1 MIKVKICGIQTL
13 DAAVEADKNGAD
25 FIGFI
30 FYRKSPRYI
39 DPFKAAEIAKSVSCK
54 KVGVFVDEEPLTVN
68 GISRLVN
75 LDYIQLHGNEDAKY
89 ISKIHR
95 TPIIKA
101 FPYKEDF
108 DVREVNKFPCE
119 IVLLDSFVKGRMG
132 GTGKTFDWHKA
143 STEIRKL
150 TKPVLIAGGIST
162 QNILEVID
170 IFHPFGVDLSGS
182 LEINGVKSVNKI
194 REFLQRVKGNQEL
207 QQQIQNQNQNIRNVL
222 EEFLS

>member
-1 MIKVKICGIQTL
+1 
-13 DAAVEADKNGAD
+13 
-25 FIGFI
+25 
-30 FYRKSPRYI
+30 
-39 DPFKAAEIAKSVSCK
+39 
-54 KVGVFVDEEPLTVN
+54 
-68 GISRLVN
+68 
-75 LDYIQLHGNEDAKY
+75 
-89 ISKIHR
+89 
-95 TPIIKA
+95 
-101 FPYKEDF
+101 
-108 DVREVNKFPCE
+108 
-119 IVLLDSFVKGRMG
+119 VKGRMG

-194 REFLQRVKGNQEL
+194 REFLQRAKGNYAEQ